1 MKKSLFALAAVTAFA
16 GAAQA
21 QSSVTVYGILDVG
34 YVGGNAK
41 ANTINA
47 TGGQINPQENVS
59 LFGQSAQTTSRL
71 GFRGT
76 EDLGGGLSAQ
86 FVFETGLSPNSST
99 LSGFNN
105 RQAYIGL
112 AQKGMGNARI
122 GTQYTP
128 VHEAVGQTGANQ
140 LNNLVGDVIY
150 PQNTGLTNRDGS
162 ASNANAGYTVRANNM
177 IRFETE
183 SMAGFT
189 VKAFAVQNGRNEDQ
203 TSYPTAASAAAAAGY
218 TNGSGYTGGN
228 TNQNGFGFGV
238 NYAIKKFLISANY
251 QSFTN
256 ENSWTEQTN
265 LNVVGTTAG
274 ALAASSTPQGVA
286 SVRTQAAST
295 GVLTNTKDNQM
306 YAGATYDFG
315 ILKAYAQ
322 YVNRKIT
329 SGLDGN
335 VYGKRSA
342 QQIGVR
348 GNVTPKIELWASGG
362 LGRVST
368 FGSSNPTQN
377 FTGYQLGANY
387 ILSKRTNLYGIFGAT
402 NTSTGSGTV
411 ELANGTTSATRSFSS
426 NANNYGV
433 GIRHTF

>member
-1 MKKSLFALAAVTAFA
+1 MKKSLFAIAAVTAFA

-41 ANTINA
+41 ANTVNA
-47 TGGQINPQENVS
+47 TGTQINPQENVS

-86 FVFETGLSPNSST
+86 FVFETGLQPNQSALSS
-99 LSGFNN
+99 FNN
-105 RQAYIGL
+105 RQAYVGL

-128 VHEAVGQTGANQ
+128 IHEAVGATGANQ
-140 LNNLVGDVIY
+140 QNNLVGDVIY

-177 IRFETE
+177 IRFQTE
-183 SMAGFT
+183 SMAGFS
-189 VKAFAVQNGRNEDQ
+189 VKAFAVQNGRDENQ
-203 TSYPTAASAAAAAGY
+203 TSYAANNTTSTTTAQRY
-218 TNGSGYTGGN
+218 TNGLGYTGGN
-228 TNQNGFGFGV
+228 TNQNGFGFGLD
-238 NYAIKKFLISANY
+238 YTWKKLLVTANF

-256 ENSWTEQTN
+256 ENSWTSQSN
-265 LNVVGTTAG
+265 LVPVATGATTATGGGTTVVNNV
-274 ALAASSTPQGVA
+274 AASAG
-286 SVRTQAAST
+286 R
-295 GVLTNTKDNQM
+295 LTNTKDNQW

-315 ILKAYAQ
+315 VLKAYAQ
-322 YVNRKIT
+322 YINRKVT

-335 VYGKRSA
+335 AYGQRTG

-348 GNVTPKIELWASGG
+348 AFVTPKVEMWASGG
-362 LGRVST
+362 MGRNTT

-377 FTGYQLGANY
+377 FTGYQLGTNY
-387 ILSKRTNLYGIFGAT
+387 WLSKRTNLYGIFGAT
-402 NTSTGSGTV
+402 NTSTGSASV
-411 ELANGTTSATRSFSS
+411 ELSNGNVRTGNFSA

-433 GIRHTF
+433 GVRHTF

>member
-1 MKKSLFALAAVTAFA
+1 MKKSLFAIAAVTAFA

-105 RQAYIGL
+105 RQAFIGL

-128 VHEAVGQTGANQ
+128 IHEAVGATGANQ

-162 ASNANAGYTVRANNM
+162 ASNANAGYTIRANNM

-183 SMAGFT
+183 SMAGFK
-189 VKAFAVQNGRNEDQ
+189 VKAFAVQNGRDENQ
-203 TSYPTAASAAAAAGY
+203 TSYPTTSSSTATAAYASG
-218 TNGSGYTGGN
+218 TGYTGGN
-228 TNQNGFGFGV
+228 TNQNGFGFG
-238 NYAIKKFLISANY
+238 ADFAWKKLLVTANY

-256 ENSWTEQTN
+256 ENSWTEQVN
-265 LNVVGTTAG
+265 AVPVGVAG
-274 ALAASSTPQGVA
+274 AAATT
-286 SVRTQAAST
+286 RTQAAQS
-295 GVLTNTKDNQM
+295 GLLTNTKDNQM

-329 SGLDGN
+329 SGIDGN
-335 VYGKRSA
+335 LYGKRSA

-348 GNVTPKIELWASGG
+348 GNISPKIELWASGG

-368 FGSSNPTQN
+368 FGASNPTQN

-402 NTSTGSGTV
+402 NTSTGTGTV
-411 ELANGTTSATRSFSS
+411 ELSNGTTSATRNFSS

-433 GIRHTF
+433 GVRHTF